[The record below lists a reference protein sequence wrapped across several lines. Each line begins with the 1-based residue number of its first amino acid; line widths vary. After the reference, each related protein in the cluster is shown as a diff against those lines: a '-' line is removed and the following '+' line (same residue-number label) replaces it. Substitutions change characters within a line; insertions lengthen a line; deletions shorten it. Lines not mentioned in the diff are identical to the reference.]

1 MAALDWKSIN
11 LVPRPEVGPDR
22 GKDGWAL
29 FGEDVDGKKF
39 YATISRLGDDALSR
53 MTVED
58 AYASGQECLFNA
70 VRTLAHVAETGESV

>member
-29 FGEDVDGKKF
+29 FGEVLR
-39 YATISRLGDDALSR
+39 YHLSVGR
-53 MTVED
+53 
-58 AYASGQECLFNA
+58 
-70 VRTLAHVAETGESV
+70 